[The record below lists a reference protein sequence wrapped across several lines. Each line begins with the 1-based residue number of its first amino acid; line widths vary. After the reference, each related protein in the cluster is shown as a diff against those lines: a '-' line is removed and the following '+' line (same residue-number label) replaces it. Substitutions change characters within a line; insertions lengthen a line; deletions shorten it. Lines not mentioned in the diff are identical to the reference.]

1 MTFIEAALKIYWKI
15 LYLCLLYMY
24 YVEVYKYQWKSMF
37 QAVKFDLVRVD
48 SPLGL
53 VINGKKAN
61 TEFQAGIQLST
72 FTKSD
77 WFKLITLV
85 TM

>member
-1 MTFIEAALKIYWKI
+1 MVVSARKKSAEKKNPD
-15 LYLCLLYMY
+15 
-24 YVEVYKYQWKSMF
+24 YVKVYKYQWKSMF